1 MFKVSD
7 SKLNKLCQKIYYNC
21 RIADCVELGYYVG
34 SWENLRPKW
43 NIQGPEK
50 AKGLL
55 NFRLIQ

>member
-7 SKLNKLCQKIYYNC
+7 SKLNKICQKIYYNC
-21 RIADCVELGYYVG
+21 HIADCDVG
-34 SWENLRPKW
+34 SWENLSPKW

-55 NFRLIQ
+55 NFHLIQ